1 MWPSRITSHP
11 WVMKMSDVDRE
22 MIDEWWLMG
31 TNWADKLSDKHLIEE
46 CISIYRRESSLDTW
60 TRRGIIYS
68 LGLREVQRAIEAE
81 SEADRVEEGDQPS

>member
-1 MWPSRITSHP
+1 
-11 WVMKMSDVDRE
+11 MSNVDRE

-31 TNWADKLSDKHLIEE
+31 TNLGDRLSDEYLLEK
-46 CISIYRRESSLDTW
+46 CISIYRRKSSLDIW

-81 SEADRVEEGDQPS
+81 GEADRVEEGDHPS

>member
-1 MWPSRITSHP
+1 
-11 WVMKMSDVDRE
+11 MKMRDDGRE

-31 TNWADKLSDKHLIEE
+31 TSCGAKLNDKQLLDE
-46 CISIYRRESSLDTW
+46 CLSIYRGKSPLDMW
-60 TRRGIIYS
+60 TKRGIIYS